1 MARAMVQEDRDDK
14 GEFRPVGVWLA
25 TEAGVEARML
35 PGSASRDR
43 YMQYVLADVSRQT
56 INFTNVTGTW
66 EDWIE
71 WATWS
76 LSDMQFHRMTE
87 VAPAVTLDR
96 LYAREVLGETVP
108 GPAFDQKFVPT
119 ELRGDTVRELHGGLG
134 GPSTRSTE
142 APAPLTRS
150 NPPTEATS
158 ASLPSPQTE
167 SWQEFRDRLQAESR
181 GQSGQPSN
189 VTILVPPKRTLPPA

>member
-14 GEFRPVGVWLA
+14 GDFRPVGVWLA
-25 TEAGVEARML
+25 TSKRIQARML
-35 PGSASRDR
+35 PGSASRDI
-43 YMQYVLADVSRQT
+43 YMQYVLDDASRPT
-56 INFTNVTGTW
+56 INFTNVKGTW

-87 VAPAVTLDR
+87 VQPEVTLDR

-119 ELRGDTVRELHGGLG
+119 TEVPALGGYKGRELHGGLG
-134 GPSTRSTE
+134 GK
-142 APAPLTRS
+142 
-150 NPPTEATS
+150 
-158 ASLPSPQTE
+158 
-167 SWQEFRDRLQAESR
+167 
-181 GQSGQPSN
+181 G
-189 VTILVPPKRTLPPA
+189 

>member
-1 MARAMVQEDRDDK
+1 MARAMVQEDRDDT

-43 YMQYVLADVSRQT
+43 YRQYVLDDVRRPT
-56 INFTNVTGTW
+56 INFTNVKGTW

-108 GPAFDQKFVPT
+108 GPAFDQQFAPTTEVPV
-119 ELRGDTVRELHGGLG
+119 LGGYKVRELHGGLPG
-134 GPSTRSTE
+134 HSTSTAQAAAPPTRST
-142 APAPLTRS
+142 
-150 NPPTEATS
+150 PPTPPTS
-158 ASLPSPQTE
+158 ESTPSPTTE
-167 SWQEFRDRLQAESR
+167 TPLEWYA
-181 GQSGQPSN
+181 N
-189 VTILVPPKRTLPPA
+189 LP

>member
-1 MARAMVQEDRDDK
+1 MARAMVQEERNDK
-14 GEFRPVGVWLA
+14 GDFAPTGVWLA
-25 TEAGVEARML
+25 TSKRLQARML

-43 YMQYVLADVSRQT
+43 YMQYVLADVSRPT
-56 INFTNVTGTW
+56 INFTNVKGTW

-71 WATWS
+71 WAAWS
-76 LSDMQFHRMTE
+76 LSGMYVHRMTE

-96 LYAREVLGETVP
+96 LYAREVLGETLP
-108 GPAFDQKFVPT
+108 GSLDDQAFVPPG
-119 ELRGDTVRELHGGLG
+119 LGGDTVRELHGGLG
-134 GPSTRSTE
+134 GRSTRSAAAA
-142 APAPLTRS
+142 APVTRS

-158 ASLPSPQTE
+158 ASSPSPQTE

-181 GQSGQPSN
+181 GRSGQPSS

>member
-1 MARAMVQEDRDDK
+1 MVQEDRDDK

-25 TEAGVEARML
+25 TEAGIEARML
-35 PGSASRDR
+35 PGSASRDIDR
-43 YMQYVLADVSRQT
+43 QYVLDDVSRPT
-56 INFTNVTGTW
+56 INFTNVKGTW

-87 VAPAVTLDR
+87 VAPAVSLDR

-108 GPAFDQKFVPT
+108 GSHDDQAFVSPG
-119 ELRGDTVRELHGGLG
+119 LGDTVRELHGGLG
-134 GPSTRSTE
+134 GPSTRSTA

-150 NPPTEATS
+150 NPPTEANS
-158 ASLPSPQTE
+158 ASYPSPRTE
-167 SWQEFRDRLQAESR
+167 TAKEFWDRLREESR
-181 GQSGQPSN
+181 ARSEQPSR
-189 VTILVPPKRTLPPA
+189 VTILVPPKRTLPP